1 MRFSQKTLFP
11 SYLPMR
17 VRHWQIH
24 GRNYRGETSN
34 TDRIQAFLG
43 MDRHRGGKRC
53 HHSCAVARGVTL
65 QGTVHPS
72 SLAKGQ
78 VLIFLCSCVGV
89 GKVKESVR
97 NENKVK
103 MLMRSDNGFLL
114 GQCTAHTA
122 PESVQEQGCYISFV
136 LLLIY
141 IPEDY

>member
-1 MRFSQKTLFP
+1 MGKDAIIPVLWPEES
-11 SYLPMR
+11 
-17 VRHWQIH
+17 HC
-24 GRNYRGETSN
+24 RGPFT
-34 TDRIQAFLG
+34 QAAWL
-43 MDRHRGGKRC
+43 
-53 HHSCAVARGVTL
+53 
-65 QGTVHPS
+65 
-72 SLAKGQ
+72 KGQ
-78 VLIFLCSCVGV
+78 VLISLCSCVGV